1 MDKIILV
8 HYLNLSK
15 QSTARIAEVLV
26 SYSKMLE
33 RYYNNA
39 NIIHFVLSSDESKI
53 DCVNPKLVSSD
64 EYQSALTKLEE
75 FKAKQE
81 EFFKNK
87 SIGSED

>member
-8 HYLNLSK
+8 HYLNLYYKTS
-15 QSTARIAEVLV
+15 AYRNGILE
-26 SYSKMLE
+26 SYSRILE
-33 RYYNNA
+33 HRYNDA
-39 NIIHFVLSSDESKI
+39 DIIHFVLISDETKI

-87 SIGSED
+87 NIGSED